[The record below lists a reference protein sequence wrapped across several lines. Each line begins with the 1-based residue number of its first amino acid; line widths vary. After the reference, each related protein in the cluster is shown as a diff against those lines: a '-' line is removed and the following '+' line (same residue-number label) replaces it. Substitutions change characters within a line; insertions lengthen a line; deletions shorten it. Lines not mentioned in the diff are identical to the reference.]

1 MAVVSIRHHSFCQ
14 AMFVLSSYVSVAMV
28 VVGLSLS
35 QLADSLDSSRCK
47 EGIVTGIV
55 LGTREDQIFPVAGT
69 EQDTE
74 AGVQQALALH
84 GDALRFLRA

>member
-1 MAVVSIRHHSFCQ
+1 
-14 AMFVLSSYVSVAMV
+14 MFVINSHISDGKIVAY
-28 VVGLSLS
+28 LSLS

-47 EGIVTGIV
+47 EGIVNGIV

-69 EQDTE
+69 EKDTE

-84 GDALRFLRA
+84 ADALRFLRA